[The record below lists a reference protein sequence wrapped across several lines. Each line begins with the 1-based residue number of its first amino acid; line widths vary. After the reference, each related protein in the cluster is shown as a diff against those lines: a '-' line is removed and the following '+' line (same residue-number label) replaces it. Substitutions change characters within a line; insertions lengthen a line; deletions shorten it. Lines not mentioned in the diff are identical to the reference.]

1 TISIQAGNYL
11 EIVKKNPQQS
21 SLVGNGDVSRNGY
34 MGDDEL
40 PSMRGGGA
48 IGKEIFASSAGSR
61 RLIPIAR
68 KSREACFLLSALHGN
83 GRATASRN
91 GEGAELGTETCI

>member
-1 TISIQAGNYL
+1 VGETAISAEHQRKATIISFFKVYPSMLTISIQAGNYL

-21 SLVGNGDVSRNGY
+21 SLVGIGDVSRNGY

-48 IGKEIFASSAGSR
+48 IGKEIIASSAR
-61 RLIPIAR
+61 
-68 KSREACFLLSALHGN
+68 
-83 GRATASRN
+83 
-91 GEGAELGTETCI
+91 

>member
-1 TISIQAGNYL
+1 MLTISTQAGNYL

-40 PSMRGGGA
+40 PSSRGG
-48 IGKEIFASSAGSR
+48 
-61 RLIPIAR
+61 
-68 KSREACFLLSALHGN
+68 
-83 GRATASRN
+83 
-91 GEGAELGTETCI
+91 